1 MAEQDENDWL
11 HPGATPEL
19 PPNAPPGTVRVAT
32 GSMAR
37 LVNAEEA
44 RDFGISTERSCL
56 VIEQV
61 FYDAEDDVLQH
72 TVTVNYSGHPHE
84 IRYQPTAEDLAQ
96 RE

>member
-1 MAEQDENDWL
+1 MTDRDESSWT
-11 HPGATPEL
+11 HPDATAEL
-19 PPNAPPGTVRVAT
+19 PPNAPPGTARVTT

-37 LVNAEEA
+37 RVNAQEA
-44 RDFGISTERSCL
+44 QDFGISTERACL

>member
-1 MAEQDENDWL
+1 MAEQDENDWV
-11 HPGATPEL
+11 HPGATAEL

-32 GSMAR
+32 GAMSR
-37 LVNAEEA
+37 FVNAQEA
-44 RDFGISTERSCL
+44 RDFGISTERHCL

-61 FYDAEDDVLQH
+61 FYDADDDVLQH

-84 IRYQPTAEDLAQ
+84 IRYQPTPEDLAR

>member
-1 MAEQDENDWL
+1 MAERDEMDWL
-11 HPGATPEL
+11 PPNATPEL

-37 LVNAEEA
+37 FVNAQEA
-44 RDFGISTERSCL
+44 QDFGISTERPCL

-72 TVTVNYSGHPHE
+72 TVTVNYSGHPHV
-84 IRYQPTAEDLAQ
+84 IRFQPSPEDLAQ

>member
-1 MAEQDENDWL
+1 MDWQ
-11 HPGATPEL
+11 HPDATAEL
-19 PPNAPPGTVRVAT
+19 PSNAPPGTVRVAT

-37 LVNAEEA
+37 QVSDQEA
-44 RDFGISTERSCL
+44 RDFGISTERACL
-56 VIEQV
+56 VVEQV

-84 IRYQPTAEDLAQ
+84 IRYQPTPKELAQ

>member
-1 MAEQDENDWL
+1 MAEQDETDWS
-11 HPGATPEL
+11 HPDAAAKL

-32 GSMAR
+32 SSMAR
-37 LVNAEEA
+37 RVNVQEA
-44 RDFGISTERSCL
+44 QDFGLSTDRPCL

-72 TVTVNYSGHPHE
+72 TVTVNSSGHSHE
-84 IRYQPTAEDLAQ
+84 IRYRPAPEDLAQ

>member
-1 MAEQDENDWL
+1 MSEQGEMDWL
-11 HPGATPEL
+11 PPNATPEL
-19 PPNAPPGTVRVAT
+19 PPNAPPGTVRVTT

-37 LVNAEEA
+37 SVSDQEA
-44 RDFGISTERSCL
+44 QDFGISTDRACL

-84 IRYQPTAEDLAQ
+84 IRYQPTPEDLAR

>member
-1 MAEQDENDWL
+1 MAEQDEMDWT
-11 HPGATPEL
+11 HPNATPEL

-32 GSMAR
+32 GTMAR
-37 LVNAEEA
+37 FVNAQEA
-44 RDFGISTERSCL
+44 QDFGISTERACL

-84 IRYQPTAEDLAQ
+84 VRYQPTPEDLAQ

>member
-11 HPGATPEL
+11 PPGATPVL

-32 GSMAR
+32 GSLAR
-37 LVNAEEA
+37 FVNAEEA

-84 IRYQPTAEDLAQ
+84 IRYQPTPDDLAQ

>member
-1 MAEQDENDWL
+1 MTEPDEMNWVP
-11 HPGATPEL
+11 PGAIPEL

-37 LVNAEEA
+37 FVNAEEA
-44 RDFGISTERSCL
+44 REFGISTERPCL

-84 IRYQPTAEDLAQ
+84 IRYQPTPEDRA
-96 RE
+96 RHE

>member
-1 MAEQDENDWL
+1 MEWV
-11 HPGATPEL
+11 HPGAAAEL

-37 LVNAEEA
+37 RVNAQEA
-44 RDFGISTERSCL
+44 QDFGISTERACL
-56 VIEQV
+56 MIEQI

-72 TVTVNYSGHPHE
+72 TVTINYSGHPHE
-84 IRYQPTAEDLAQ
+84 IRYQPAPEDLAH

>member
-1 MAEQDENDWL
+1 MAERDEMDWL
-11 HPGATPEL
+11 PPNATPEL

-37 LVNAEEA
+37 FVSAQEAE
-44 RDFGISTERSCL
+44 DFGISTERACL

-84 IRYQPTAEDLAQ
+84 IRYQPAPEELAG

>member
-1 MAEQDENDWL
+1 M
-11 HPGATPEL
+11 HPDATPEL

-32 GSMAR
+32 GSTAR
-37 LVNAEEA
+37 FVNAQEA

-61 FYDAEDDVLQH
+61 FYGAEDDVLQH

-84 IRYQPTAEDLAQ
+84 IRYEPAPEGLAP